1 MELLVVIGNLGSD
14 AEVRS
19 DNGREYVRFNV
30 ADSRRWQAQDGK
42 EHEETIWNQCI
53 MPGKQ
58 EKLLPYLLKGTKVC
72 VVGRA
77 STRVYSSAK
86 ERRMVA
92 GISIQVDR
100 LELVSTVAD
109 PVPRQ
114 VISPDGELIPVSK
127 CFYIDYNIARKY
139 SGEQSRATFFDRN
152 GQPAFLV
159 DYNGFVLPAAAAA
172 VYSAAPSDNGQSV
185 IDTSIAENAPLVNDG
200 SVASS
205 EPLGNEDSAT
215 SSEPF

>member
-114 VISPDGELIPVSK
+114 IVSPDGELVPVSK
-127 CFYIDYNIARKY
+127 TFFIDYTIARKY
-139 SGEQSRATFFDRN
+139 AGEQTRATFFDRN
-152 GQPAFLV
+152 GQPAFFV
-159 DYNGFVLPAAAAA
+159 DYNGFVFPAQSTAQ
-172 VYSAAPSDNGQSV
+172 SAAPDTSEQSGN
-185 IDTSIAENAPLVNDG
+185 DASIAENAPLGDDNP
-200 SVASS
+200 VASS
-205 EPLGNEDSAT
+205 APLENEDSDA
-215 SSEPF
+215 SDEPF